1 MVIMT
6 TIMIV
11 MIKTKFSILNEN
23 GNKLD
28 LWDRESSDGDGDYGD
43 PNIKILVFSNR
54 KATHLISGIGRA
66 VIPVATPC
74 RMGVTPVEG
83 VVMKMIMSR
92 MRMGGCATWGEGGCM
107 VTLVIKMLMRRRRK
121 RRFFCSHNQ
130 SNDDRDTYKM
140 ERESFIDL

>member
-6 TIMIV
+6 TIM
-11 MIKTKFSILNEN
+11 MAMTKTKFSVLNEN

-28 LWDRESSDGDGDYGD
+28 LWDRESSDGDGDDDGDDGD

-74 RMGVTPVEG
+74 RMGVAPVEG
-83 VVMKMIMSR
+83 
-92 MRMGGCATWGEGGCM
+92 GGDG
-107 VTLVIKMLMRRRRK
+107 
-121 RRFFCSHNQ
+121 
-130 SNDDRDTYKM
+130 DDH
-140 ERESFIDL
+140 E

>member
-6 TIMIV
+6 TIMMV
-11 MIKTKFSILNEN
+11 MIKTKFSVLNEN

-28 LWDRESSDGDGDYGD
+28 LWDRESSDGDGDDDGDDGGEDGD

-74 RMGVTPVEG
+74 RMGVAP
-83 VVMKMIMSR
+83 
-92 MRMGGCATWGEGGCM
+92 GEGGGFM

-121 RRFFCSHNQ
+121 RRF
-130 SNDDRDTYKM
+130 
-140 ERESFIDL
+140 L